1 MLEVTV
7 RQRQCV
13 GNGCCAEIAP
23 EVFVMG
29 DDGVAYVLEDGRVQP
44 WGATALVPEHLGE
57 VVAEAAE
64 ECPAECIRVACAA
77 LPAAPRARAPA

>member
-29 DDGVAYVLEDGRVQP
+29 DDGVAYVCEDGRVLP
-44 WGATALVPEHLGE
+44 WGATALVPAHLEDE
-57 VVAEAAE
+57 VMEAVE
-64 ECPAECIRVACAA
+64 ECPAECIRVALATSPTLA
-77 LPAAPRARAPA
+77 RARAPA

>member
-29 DDGVAYVLEDGRVQP
+29 DDGVAYVCEDGRVLP
-44 WGATALVPEHLGE
+44 SGATALVPPHLE
-57 VVAEAAE
+57 DAVVEAVE
-64 ECPAECIRVACAA
+64 ECPAECIRVALATAPVAA
-77 LPAAPRARAPA
+77 RARAPA